1 MDEEKILDYAEHVVF
16 QVPTSYSRCTSC
28 TPYNTCTMCHMDI
41 VQDVNHTHNG
51 TKTTCECKDAAVI
64 FLKKKFPEASD
75 DVIIKAVDKAYEIHT
90 TN

>member
-1 MDEEKILDYAEHVVF
+1 
-16 QVPTSYSRCTSC
+16 
-28 TPYNTCTMCHMDI
+28 MDI

-75 DVIIKAVDKAYEIHT
+75 DVINKAVDKAYEIHT